1 MVAREPAKA
10 DENVANQSPSDS
22 VAGRE
27 PVSTD
32 EGVAPTIG
40 IVGSLLDNNDSTET
54 VMTKPRL
61 LAPFAETEQQ
71 H

>member
-32 EGVAPTIG
+32 EEWWFYGNSNDKAEVAGTIRQNRTTT
-40 IVGSLLDNNDSTET
+40 LEN
-54 VMTKPRL
+54 R
-61 LAPFAETEQQ
+61 
-71 H
+71 